1 MSNGVGEWI
10 ETRLSQVIES
20 YPEYKNYNLFVWDS
34 DQVDSELFDLGNL
47 QDVYDQ
53 YKNCYV
59 FLTDE
64 DMESVWLEGTLEDL
78 EV

>member
-20 YPEYKNYNLFVWDS
+20 YPEYKNYNLFIWDS